1 MGRHHALLGGVVWLG
16 VGALSHMA
24 PEALAASTGTC
35 AAAAILPD
43 IDEPGSTVAHL
54 CGPVTEMVAFLTKRL
69 SGGHRHA
76 THSALAVAAAGA
88 LGLAVTP
95 WSGARA
101 VLLGLLLA
109 LFFRVLAPPPLR
121 YRLVCFAAG
130 GIAAWTCVHYVS
142 TRWLAPALPAGVALH
157 LVGDMLTEGGVPL
170 LWPNLRHFSC
180 AVLGH
185 THSLRESVFGIA
197 MWAAFLGL
205 ALVVF
210 GGHELGW
217 LGHLERATRISCAH
231 LPSQLVSSALCHGP
245 RR

>member
-1 MGRHHALLGGVVWLG
+1 MMGRHHALLGGVVWLG

-54 CGPVTEMVAFLTKRL
+54 CGPVTEIVAFFTKRL

-76 THSALAVAAAGA
+76 THSVLAVAVAGVS
-88 LGLAVTP
+88 GLAVTP
-95 WSGARA
+95 WPAGRA

-121 YRLVCFAAG
+121 YRLVCLVAG
-130 GIAAWTCVHYVS
+130 GVAAWACVHCIG
-142 TRWLAPALPAGVALH
+142 TGWLAPVLAAGVALH

-170 LWPNLRHFSC
+170 LWPNSRHFSC
-180 AVLGH
+180 PLLGH
-185 THSLRESVFGIA
+185 THSLRESIFGMTMA
-197 MWAAFLGL
+197 VMSMALAFLVL
-205 ALVVF
+205 SP
-210 GGHELGW
+210 
-217 LGHLERATRISCAH
+217 HLSR
-231 LPSQLVSSALCHGP
+231 
-245 RR
+245 